1 MKKSRLGIVLIAV
14 VIMSLGAS
22 FALSDPQGPA
32 PNSGDG
38 IPDGSGHDEPWQ
50 NEDKSGPGPAPN
62 SGDGIPDGS
71 GF

>member
-1 MKKSRLGIVLIAV
+1 MKQVKKSTLGVVLIVV

-38 IPDGSGHDEPWQ
+38 TPDGSGFESLPSQ
-50 NEDKSGPGPAPN
+50 GPGPAPN